1 MIDLNIKVARLKF
14 KKLGER
20 YNDLWI
26 MLIKPTTR
34 KSYNYL
40 DIIKTMTNVLLLI

>member
-26 MLIKPTTR
+26 MLIKPIQR
-34 KSYNYL
+34 ANL
-40 DIIKTMTNVLLLI
+40 IIIWIL